1 MKKIIALSLA
11 LIMVFALCACGSKEA
26 PAASD
31 TNVPAA
37 PAEPAPTA
45 PADMPEEPVGDG
57 VAEGEPVAPAFETIT
72 EGVLTVATSPDYAP
86 YEFYAIDEAGNASLA
101 GFDIELAKYIA
112 AELGLEIEFIP
123 MDFDGVLME
132 VGLGTVDMGVAGLSP
147 DPERAESMLFSDS
160 YYDGGQ
166 AFITHKDNVGVF
178 TDLESLN
185 QTGYQIGAQVA
196 SIQEGLAQEYSADA
210 DLVSLPKVTDII
222 AELIG
227 GKLDGAYVETAVA
240 ESYQK
245 NYPELVMVCEVPYD
259 AEGNVI
265 GIPKG
270 NEALLEAVNAALAKC
285 VESGAFDDFVA
296 QANELAEGNIH
307 EGLLD

>member
-1 MKKIIALSLA
+1 MKKFIVIALA
-11 LIMVFALCACGSKEA
+11 LIMLLSLCACGNETAA
-26 PAASD
+26 PATPAE
-31 TNVPAA
+31 PAA
-37 PAEPAPTA
+37 PAEDAAAASFTTVIP
-45 PADMPEEPVGDG
+45 
-57 VAEGEPVAPAFETIT
+57 
-72 EGVLTVATSPDYAP
+72 GVLTVATSPDYAP
-86 YEFYAIDEAGNASLA
+86 YEFYAIAEDGTASLA

-132 VGLGTVDMGVAGLSP
+132 VGLGNVDLGVAGLSP
-147 DPERAESMLFSDS
+147 DPERAETMLFSDS

-166 AFITHKDNVGVF
+166 AFITSAANAGVF

-185 QTGYQIGAQVA
+185 QAGYQIGAQIG

-222 AELIG
+222 AEIVG

-245 NYPELVMVCEVPYD
+245 NYPEIVMVCEVPYD
-259 AEGNVI
+259 AKGNVI
-265 GIPKG
+265 GVPKG
-270 NEALLEAVNAALAKC
+270 NEALLEAVNAALNKC
-285 VESGAFDDFVA
+285 VSEGTFDDFVA
-296 QANELAEGNIH
+296 QANELAEGNIV

>member
-1 MKKIIALSLA
+1 MKKFIVIALA
-11 LIMVFALCACGSKEA
+11 LVMVLSLCACGEKA
-26 PAASD
+26 PAQSEASF
-31 TNVPAA
+31 TTV
-37 PAEPAPTA
+37 
-45 PADMPEEPVGDG
+45 
-57 VAEGEPVAPAFETIT
+57 T

-86 YEFYAIDEAGNASLA
+86 YEFYAIAEDGTATLA

-112 AELGLEIEFIP
+112 ADLGLEIEFVP

-132 VGLGTVDMGVAGLSP
+132 VGLGNVDLGVAGLSP
-147 DPERAESMLFSDS
+147 DPERAETMLFSDS

-166 AFITHKDNVGVF
+166 AFIASKDNADVF

-185 QTGYQIGAQVA
+185 QAGYQIGAQIG
-196 SIQEGLAQEYSADA
+196 SIQEGLAKEYSADA

-222 AELIG
+222 AEIVG

-245 NYPELVMVCEVPYD
+245 NYPDIVMVCEVPYD

-265 GIPKG
+265 GVPKG
-270 NEALLEAVNAALAKC
+270 NEALLAAVNESLNKC
-285 VESGAFDDFVA
+285 VAEGTFDDFVA
-296 QANELAEGNIH
+296 QANELAEGNII
-307 EGLLD
+307 EGLIEE

>member
-1 MKKIIALSLA
+1 MKKIIALALA
-11 LIMVFALCACGSKEA
+11 LIMVFALCACGNDAPAS
-26 PAASD
+26 PAASN
-31 TNVPAA
+31 TNVPAD
-37 PAEPAPTA
+37 PAPTA
-45 PADMPEEPVGDG
+45 PADMPEEPAGDG
-57 VAEGEPVAPAFETIT
+57 VAEGEPVAPEFETVS

-86 YEFYAIDEAGNASLA
+86 YEFYAIGEDGTASLA

-185 QTGYQIGAQVA
+185 QAGYQIGAQVA
-196 SIQEGLAQEYSADA
+196 SIQEGLAQEFSADA

-270 NEALLEAVNAALAKC
+270 NEALLAAVNAALNKC

>member
-1 MKKIIALSLA
+1 MKKFLILA
-11 LIMVFALCACGSKEA
+11 LALVMMLSLCACGGETPAAPEA
-26 PAASD
+26 PA
-31 TNVPAA
+31 
-37 PAEPAPTA
+37 
-45 PADMPEEPVGDG
+45 
-57 VAEGEPVAPAFETIT
+57 EGEAAFTT
-72 EGVLTVATSPDYAP
+72 VTPGVLTVATSPDYAP
-86 YEFYAIDEAGNASLA
+86 YEFYAIAEDGTASLA

-132 VGLGTVDMGVAGLSP
+132 VGLGNVDLGVAGLSP
-147 DPERAESMLFSDS
+147 DPERAETMLFSDS

-166 AFITHKDNVGVF
+166 AFITSAANADIF
-178 TDLESLN
+178 SDLESLN
-185 QTGYQIGAQVA
+185 QPGYQIGAQIG

-222 AELIG
+222 AEIVG

-245 NYPELVMVCEVPYD
+245 NYSEIVMVCEVPYD

-265 GIPKG
+265 GVPKG
-270 NEALLEAVNAALAKC
+270 NEALLAAVNDALNKC

-296 QANELAEGNIH
+296 QANELAEGNII
-307 EGLLD
+307 EGLIEE

>member
-1 MKKIIALSLA
+1 MKKFICLALA
-11 LIMVFALCACGSKEA
+11 LIMVFAFCACGEKA
-26 PAASD
+26 PAASNTD
-31 TNVPAA
+31 TPS
-37 PAEPAPTA
+37 EPAQTPDA
-45 PADMPEEPVGDG
+45 
-57 VAEGEPVAPAFETIT
+57 AFTTVT

-86 YEFYAIDEAGNASLA
+86 YEFYAIAEDGTASLA

-112 AELGLEIEFIP
+112 NELGLEIEFVP

-132 VGLGTVDMGVAGLSP
+132 VGLGTVDLGVAGLSP
-147 DPERAESMLFSDS
+147 DPERAESMDFSDS

-185 QTGYQIGAQVA
+185 QAGYQIGAQVA
-196 SIQEGLAQEYSADA
+196 SIQEGLAKEYSADA

-265 GIPKG
+265 GVPKG

>member
-1 MKKIIALSLA
+1 MKKLICLALA
-11 LIMVFALCACGSKEA
+11 LIMVFALCACGGNDA
-26 PAASD
+26 PAASNTD
-31 TNVPAA
+31 VPAA
-37 PAEPAPTA
+37 PADKPADVPADEPADE
-45 PADMPEEPVGDG
+45 PADG
-57 VAEGEPVAPAFETIT
+57 PAFETIT

-112 AELGLEIEFIP
+112 AELGLEIEFVP

-185 QTGYQIGAQVA
+185 QAGYQIGAQVA